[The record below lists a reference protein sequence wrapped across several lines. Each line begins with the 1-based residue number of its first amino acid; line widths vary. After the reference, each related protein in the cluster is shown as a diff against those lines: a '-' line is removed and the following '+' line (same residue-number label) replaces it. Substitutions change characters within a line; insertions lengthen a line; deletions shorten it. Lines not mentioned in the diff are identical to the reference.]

1 MAFSGFVA
9 VRLAFP
15 KDGPIDFEVN
25 VYYILFIIIII
36 MYCQDL

>member
-15 KDGPIDFEVN
+15 EDGPIDFEESER
-25 VYYILFIIIII
+25 
-36 MYCQDL
+36 QKH

>member
-15 KDGPIDFEVN
+15 EDCPIDFEVN
-25 VYYILFIIIII
+25 VFVFQIPEVFA
-36 MYCQDL
+36 